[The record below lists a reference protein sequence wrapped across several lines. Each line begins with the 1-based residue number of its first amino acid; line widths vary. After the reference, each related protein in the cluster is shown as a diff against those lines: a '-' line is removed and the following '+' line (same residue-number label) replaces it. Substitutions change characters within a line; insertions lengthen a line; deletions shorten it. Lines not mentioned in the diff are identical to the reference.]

1 MAFLSRALG
10 TSFSGDL
17 TEAEIRQ
24 AIRSGRVRP
33 QRSPYL
39 SGQVS
44 GSSPVPTGGIFT
56 QAARRTGPVSTQPA
70 RSKTTD
76 PFLAAVE
83 QLWEQ
88 NLKSGRRQLAG
99 LNSWMFELLRN
110 PRARE
115 LLKAAETGGYKA
127 FYQGAMKLRSEH
139 YERGPASKIG
149 NWLWYEAAI
158 RPQNFVKL
166 WDLYLQ
172 AKALAQKIAAESG
185 SQQPGRGAPGT
196 GAPGAGSGSYSSP
209 GSNPGGSSPGA
220 GSGSGSGGVGPF
232 VSYLL
237 PWF

>member
-44 GSSPVPTGGIFT
+44 GSSPVPTGGVFT
-56 QAARRTGPVSTQPA
+56 QAARRTGPAPTQPA
-70 RSKTTD
+70 RSETTD
-76 PFLAAVE
+76 PFLAAVR
-83 QLWEQ
+83 QLWRRK
-88 NLKSGRRQLAG
+88 LKSSQSQLAG

-110 PRARE
+110 SRARE

-127 FYQGAMKLRSEH
+127 FYQGVMKLRREH
-139 YERGPASKIG
+139 YERGPASKTG

-196 GAPGAGSGSYSSP
+196 GAPG
-209 GSNPGGSSPGA
+209 SNPGGSSPGA